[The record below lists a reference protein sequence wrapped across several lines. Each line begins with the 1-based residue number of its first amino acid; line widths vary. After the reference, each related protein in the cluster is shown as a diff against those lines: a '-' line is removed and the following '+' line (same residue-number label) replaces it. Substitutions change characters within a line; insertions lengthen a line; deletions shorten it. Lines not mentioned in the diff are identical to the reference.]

1 MRHDLRRGAL
11 LIVAAGLIWQLMNAL
26 VKQLGSTIPVPELM
40 FFRNL
45 FSLPMV
51 LLSPRAARSR
61 CARGASAAMWSGP
74 APGWWR

>member
-51 LLSPRAARSR
+51 LLIASRGTITLRTRRFGGHVVRASR
-61 CARGASAAMWSGP
+61 
-74 APGWWR
+74 